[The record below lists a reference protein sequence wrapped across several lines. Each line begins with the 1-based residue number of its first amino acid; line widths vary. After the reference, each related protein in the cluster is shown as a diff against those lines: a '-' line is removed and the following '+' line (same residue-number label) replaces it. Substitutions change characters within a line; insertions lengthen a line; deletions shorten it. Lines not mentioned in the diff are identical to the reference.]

1 MGLNWQNKM
10 AVGQILLLKK
20 MYVEEPSHKHT
31 NSIMYIYLWNLGR
44 EGRIFI
50 MKFEKK
56 KIQKSSTT
64 LALKSIMVIKNLI
77 NIQLNIKLL
86 PSNRIKKKTMCLHI

>member
-31 NSIMYIYLWNLGR
+31 NSIMYIYLWNLER

-56 KIQKSSTT
+56 NSEIFNNSSFKKHHGNKKI
-64 LALKSIMVIKNLI
+64 
-77 NIQLNIKLL
+77 
-86 PSNRIKKKTMCLHI
+86 